1 MQHLFEFIGNHP
13 FLVGAFAL
21 LLALFIR
28 NEMRRGG
35 KGVSPQELV
44 NLVNRDGAVVV
55 DVRDPKEFASGH
67 IVAAVNIP
75 QSALVGRM
83 NEIAKF
89 KDKPIAIVCKMGQ
102 HSGAAGTV
110 LRKAGFQHVMRLSG
124 GMMEWRNQNLPVVK
138 G

>member
-1 MQHLFEFIGNHP
+1 MQQLFEFIGNHP
-13 FLVGAFAL
+13 VLVGAFAL
-21 LLALFIR
+21 LLALFVR

-44 NLVNRDGAVVV
+44 HLVNRGGAVVV

-67 IVAAVNIP
+67 IVAALNIP
-75 QSALVGRM
+75 QSALEGRVA
-83 NEIAKF
+83 EIAKY
-89 KDKPIAIVCKMGQ
+89 KDKPVAVVCKMGQ
-102 HSGAAGTV
+102 HSGAAGTL
-110 LRKAGFQHVMRLSG
+110 LRKAGFQNVLRLSG